1 MEFIAPI
8 FDDMTGYITK
18 YFDQEIVDK
27 KINPETLGTLFTHI

>member
-1 MEFIAPI
+1 MEFIAPL
-8 FDDMTGYITK
+8 FDDMTGYIRK